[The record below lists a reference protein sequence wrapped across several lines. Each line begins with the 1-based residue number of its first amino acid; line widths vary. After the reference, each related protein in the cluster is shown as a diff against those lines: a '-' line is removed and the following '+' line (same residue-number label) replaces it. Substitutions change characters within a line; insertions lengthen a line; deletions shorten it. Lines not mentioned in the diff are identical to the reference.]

1 MSRAKYH
8 SLLQSG
14 LSGREYLILHYLID
28 MCNEWGFT
36 TETNKSIAEFFDTDI
51 GNTSKRIKRLT
62 ELDVIKIVEYN
73 GRSGFM
79 VNPEY
84 CYQGALYMRRFRV
97 KLWAEERVYT
107 KYRPGKFYGPPTV
120 DQQHW
125 RNRAIVKDRHGRFA
139 HIKNIHPRGLQ

>member
-8 SLLQSG
+8 SLLQAG

-36 TETNKSIAEFFDTDI
+36 TETVKSITEFFDADI
-51 GNTSKRIKRLT
+51 SNTSKRVKRLIQ
-62 ELDVIKIVEYN
+62 LDAVKIVEYN

-84 CYQGALYMRRFRV
+84 CYQGPLHLRRFRS
-97 KLWAEERVYT
+97 
-107 KYRPGKFYGPPTV
+107 
-120 DQQHW
+120 
-125 RNRAIVKDRHGRFA
+125 
-139 HIKNIHPRGLQ
+139 